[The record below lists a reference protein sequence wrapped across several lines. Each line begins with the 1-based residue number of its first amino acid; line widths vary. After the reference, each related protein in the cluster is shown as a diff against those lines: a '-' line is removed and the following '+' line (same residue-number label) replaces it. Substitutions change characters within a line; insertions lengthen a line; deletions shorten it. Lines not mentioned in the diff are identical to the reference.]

1 MALRFSMIL
10 QAVDRATGPA
20 KRIKA
25 SVDQMTAG
33 VRQMARANAAATA
46 PAKRLS
52 AGTHALAAGF
62 GAAGRAAKRWS
73 GKAGI
78 ASWGDAAEKA
88 GSATGKLLKKVG
100 SFGLTA
106 ATWAGGAAVAAGGFA
121 LFDLFKTASQFE
133 QYQIMLEGMMGS
145 SAKGKAAMNW
155 ISTFAAETPFELD
168 QVTSAFMKLKNAGL
182 DPTNG
187 SLLAAGDAAAG
198 MSEDILRAA
207 EAMAAAMTGEF
218 DSLKALG
225 ITASV
230 AGEQVKLS
238 WVKNEKEFTKVASK
252 ADKIG
257 LAMAVAAAWSDKFEG
272 STKRQSTSFGGIIS
286 NLKDSWSRFQLMVAD
301 AGIFDVVKKKLDGL
315 LAKVNEWAKSGRLQA
330 WAEGVSGGLETAFN
344 WLTSFTEK
352 DFNNILTGLR
362 DAADTAKTI
371 AGWLKSAVDF
381 FNELDNAT
389 GMNGSGPAEAYW
401 FSPGYR
407 KWHDSVQSG
416 WDGLFNGAA
425 PGRAASP
432 KGGAS
437 RNRAPSIRSPKG
449 WELGPAR
456 APSMLRKR
464 SAQDVQV
471 GGRTVVEV
479 QVKGPATA
487 RVRSIS
493 ASNRDVP
500 MMVALGRSMGGPA

>member
-20 KRIKA
+20 KRMKA
-25 SVDQMTAG
+25 SIDRMTAG

-46 PAKRLS
+46 PARRLD
-52 AGTHALAAGF
+52 GGVRALAARF

-78 ASWGDAAEKA
+78 GSWGDAAEKA
-88 GSATGKLLKKVG
+88 GRATGGLLRKLGGMGV
-100 SFGLTA
+100 TA
-106 ATWAGGAAVAAGGFA
+106 AKWAGAAAVGAGGFA

-145 SAKGKAAMNW
+145 AAKGKAAMNW
-155 ISTFAAETPFELD
+155 ISTFSAETPFELD

-207 EAMAAAMTGEF
+207 EAMADAMSGEF
-218 DSLKALG
+218 ERLKDLG

-230 AGEQVKLS
+230 AGDQVTLS

-272 STKRQSTSFGGIIS
+272 STKRQSMSFGGVIS
-286 NLKDSWSRFQLMVAD
+286 NLKDGWSRFQLMVAN
-301 AGIFDVVKKKLDGL
+301 AGIFDLVKKKLEGI
-315 LAKVNEWAKSGRLQA
+315 LAKVNEWAKSGQLEV
-330 WAEGVSGGLETAFN
+330 WANNVSGGLETAFN

-352 DFNNILTGLR
+352 DFNNVLSGLR
-362 DAADTAKTI
+362 DTANTVATI
-371 AGWLKSAVDF
+371 AGWLKSAVNF
-381 FNELDNAT
+381 LNQLDNAS
-389 GMNGSGPAEAYW
+389 GVNGAGAAKKFW
-401 FSPGYR
+401 FSDGYR
-407 KWHDSVQSG
+407 KWHDGVEQNWQDAWRPARPNKGRRSAPPRE
-416 WDGLFNGAA
+416 AA
-425 PGRAASP
+425 PR
-432 KGGAS
+432 
-437 RNRAPSIRSPKG
+437 G

-456 APSMLRKR
+456 APAMLRKR
-464 SAQDVQV
+464 TAQDVRV
-471 GGRTVVEV
+471 GGRTIVEIA
-479 QVKGPATA
+479 VKGQATS
-487 RVRSIS
+487 RVRSVS
-493 ASNRDVP
+493 ADNRDVP
-500 MMVALGRSMGGPA
+500 MMVKLGRSMGGPA